1 MPAMVSRRSTL
12 AEQAYEELQEKIVS
26 GKLPAGQRLLADEL
40 ADQLAI
46 SPTPIKEALVRL
58 AEHGFI
64 DAESRRASVVGR
76 YSAADIREI
85 YDARLLIEGHAL
97 EVGMRAGRATPA
109 FVAGLEAIVDRQIAE
124 LSRQTGEGL
133 AEAIRLDRE
142 FHGHLANMGENR
154 LLANWHGIVLLQTQ
168 TIRNY
173 SLSRYALERVRRE
186 HGEIVAA
193 IRKGDPDIA
202 IAALRSHLKASCEEF
217 TSRPPEDLP
226 ERT

>member
-1 MPAMVSRRSTL
+1 MVTPRRSTL

-26 GKLPAGQRLLADEL
+26 GALPAGQRLLAEEL
-40 ADQLAI
+40 AGELSI

-58 AEHGFI
+58 AENGFV
-64 DAESRRASVVGR
+64 DAESRRASVVR
-76 YSAADIREI
+76 QYSVADIHEI

-97 EVGMRAGRATPA
+97 RTGMEKGLATPA
-109 FVAGLEAIVDRQIAE
+109 LVAELYAIVARQIEE
-124 LSRQTGEGL
+124 LSRQTSEGL

-142 FHGHLANMGENR
+142 FHSLLVNMGENR
-154 LLANWHGIVLLQTQ
+154 LLATWHGIVLLQTQ

-193 IRKGDPDIA
+193 IRSGDTEKA
-202 IAALRSHLKASCEEF
+202 LGALRSHLKASCDEF

-226 ERT
+226 VRV

>member
-1 MPAMVSRRSTL
+1 MVTPRRSTL

-26 GKLPAGQRLLADEL
+26 GALPAGRRLLAEEL
-40 ADQLAI
+40 ADELAI
-46 SPTPIKEALVRL
+46 SPTPVKEALVRL
-58 AEHGFI
+58 AENGFV
-64 DAESRRASVVGR
+64 DAAARRASVVRR
-76 YSAADIREI
+76 YSVEDIFEI

-97 EVGMRAGRATPA
+97 ERALKSGKVAPA
-109 FVAGLEAIVDRQIAE
+109 LVDELEEIVARQIEE
-124 LSRQTGEGL
+124 LSHQTDAGL

-142 FHGHLANMGENR
+142 FHGLLANLSDNR
-154 LLANWHGIVLLQTQ
+154 LLASWHGIVLLQTQ

-193 IRKGDPDIA
+193 IRSGDPDA
-202 IAALRSHLKASCEEF
+202 AVGALRAHLKASCDEF

-226 ERT
+226 LRT